1 MIKRNRPIGRAALSG
16 QVGLRKPDLGPDL
29 ATSKEQPGPPVAT
42 PRDHRFQPDIRSQ
55 KTRYRLDVAENAEPK
70 KARAVSGL
78 PDSGEEA
85 IRNLVALPLRM
96 LAGTLGIFE
105 AVLHA
110 AADTL
115 RGIDPLDERIVELEK
130 RVDSL
135 EEQSTPRRESART
148 TRATTSRA

>member
-1 MIKRNRPIGRAALSG
+1 VIIGGNPIF
-16 QVGLRKPDLGPDL
+16 GLRRR
-29 ATSKEQPGPPVAT
+29 AIVS
-42 PRDHRFQPDIRSQ
+42 I
-55 KTRYRLDVAENAEPK
+55 VAENAEPK
-70 KARAVSGL
+70 NARAVSGL

-105 AVLHA
+105 AVLHT

-115 RGIDPLDERIVELEK
+115 RGIDPLDDRIVELEK

-135 EEQSTPRRESART
+135 EEQTTPRRERART
-148 TRATTSRA
+148 KSATTSRAQRTGVSSGRH